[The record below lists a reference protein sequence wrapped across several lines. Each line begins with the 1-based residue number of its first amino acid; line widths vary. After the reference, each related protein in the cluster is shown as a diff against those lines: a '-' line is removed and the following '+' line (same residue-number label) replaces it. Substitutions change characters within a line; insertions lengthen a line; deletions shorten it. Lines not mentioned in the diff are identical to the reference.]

1 MTEIAFH
8 FNAPDKVAYA
18 CRLLRKAVAAN
29 AKAVVVAPKE
39 QMSHLD
45 ECLWTF
51 SQLEFLAH
59 CRMDSPQALRQA
71 SPVHLASE
79 LDAMDA
85 LTPRDVLLNLGDKV
99 CAGFEQFAR
108 VIEVV
113 TLDDAD
119 RQHARSR
126 WKQYTEQGFDI
137 VRHDLKLKDSAA

>member
-29 AKAVVVAPKE
+29 AKVVVVAPKE
-39 QMSHLD
+39 QIAHLD

-71 SPVHLASE
+71 SRVHLASE
-79 LDAMDA
+79 LNAMDA

-108 VIEVV
+108 LIEVV

>member
-29 AKAVVVAPKE
+29 AKVVVVVPEDQIAY
-39 QMSHLD
+39 LD
-45 ECLWTF
+45 ESLWTF

-59 CRMDSPQALRQA
+59 CSMDSPQALRQA
-71 SPVHLASE
+71 SPVFLATN

-85 LTPRDVLLNLGDKV
+85 FTPRDVLLNLSDTV
-99 CAGFEQFAR
+99 CVGFEQFVR

-126 WKQYTEQGFDI
+126 WKQYTDQGFDI
-137 VRHDLKLKDSAA
+137 VRHDLKLKESVA

>member
-8 FNAPDKVAYA
+8 FNAPDRVAYA

-29 AKAVVVAPKE
+29 AKVVVVVPQEKMA
-39 QMSHLD
+39 QLD
-45 ECLWTF
+45 ESLWTF

-71 SPVHLASE
+71 SPVHLAST
-79 LDAMDA
+79 LDAMDD
-85 LTPRDVLLNLGDKV
+85 LTPRDVLLNLDNKV

-113 TLDDAD
+113 TLDDTD

-126 WKQYTEQGFDI
+126 WKQYTDQGFDI
-137 VRHDLKLKDSAA
+137 VRHDLKLKESVV

>member
-29 AKAVVVAPKE
+29 AKVVVVAPKE

-71 SPVHLASE
+71 SRVHLASE
-79 LDAMDA
+79 LNAMDA

-137 VRHDLKLKDSAA
+137 VRHDLKLKESAA

>member
-18 CRLLRKAVAAN
+18 YRLLRKAVAAN
-29 AKAVVVAPKE
+29 AKVVVLVPQV
-39 QMSHLD
+39 QMAQLD
-45 ECLWTF
+45 ESLWTF

-59 CRMDSPQALRQA
+59 CRMDSPQPLRQA
-71 SPVHLASE
+71 SPVHLASD
-79 LDAMDA
+79 LDVMDD

-99 CAGFEQFAR
+99 CAGFEKFSR

-126 WKQYTEQGFDI
+126 WKQYTDQGFDI
-137 VRHDLKLKDSAA
+137 VRHDLKLKESAV

>member
-29 AKAVVVAPKE
+29 AKVVVVAPKE
-39 QMSHLD
+39 QMPHLD

-71 SPVHLASE
+71 SRVHLASE
-79 LDAMDA
+79 LNAMDA

-108 VIEVV
+108 LIEVV